1 MKPAFVA
8 GFAPIVKDV
17 EASRAF
23 WADGLGIT
31 FNEIAPGYWATDDLR
46 GVKHF
51 GLWPLSEAAEACFG
65 TNTWPADIPE
75 PNSALELDVESADA
89 VAPAAAEMTARGYRL
104 LVGPKEEPWGQTV
117 ARLLSPEGILVGIV
131 YTPWMHEAR
140 PETEP

>member
-17 EASRAF
+17 AASKAF
-23 WADGLGIT
+23 WGDALGI
-31 FNEIAPGYWATDDLR
+31 ELAEAAPGYWATDDLA

-65 TNTWPADIPE
+65 TSTWPADIPE
-75 PNSALELDVESADA
+75 PNAGVELDVESADD
-89 VAPAAAEMTARGYRL
+89 VAPAAAEMVERGYRL
-104 LVGPKEEPWGQTV
+104 LVEPKVEPWGQTV

-131 YTPWMHEAR
+131 FTPWMHE
-140 PETEP
+140 TD